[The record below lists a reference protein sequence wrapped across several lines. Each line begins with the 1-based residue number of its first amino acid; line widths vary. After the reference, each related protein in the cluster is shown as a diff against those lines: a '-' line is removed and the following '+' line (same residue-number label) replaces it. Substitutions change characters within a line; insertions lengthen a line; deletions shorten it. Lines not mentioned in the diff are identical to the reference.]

1 MMAEGELV
9 RPYPSMFV
17 EKCHW
22 EACNPPE
29 RMKHVMKTLA
39 RERPSI
45 VFAGLSAAVALGLE
59 HSYYL
64 HRQDSRICI
73 AKSSGL
79 SGYCDRVRTMYVS
92 KANIAQ
98 AVMANGFRVTSPL
111 QTLFDCGRH
120 YEFRD
125 AVGLFDSALR
135 TRMLTRDQILEYCE
149 EPRHGIDRSKALRVA
164 RFANGLS
171 ENGGESFCYAT
182 MEEEGLML
190 PEQQVEFTDPNDT
203 SAVYRIDYLWRLN
216 DGRMIGGEFD
226 GQQKYTDP
234 SMTNGRSLTMTLDME
249 RRRQRALETRG
260 ITMVR
265 WFFAD
270 ALWRK
275 PLVDKLVAAG
285 VPMRDAAQR
294 LG

>member
-1 MMAEGELV
+1 MAAEGELV
-9 RPYPSMFV
+9 RPYPNMFV
-17 EKCHW
+17 EKGHW
-22 EACNPPE
+22 EACSPPE
-29 RMKHVMKTLA
+29 RMKLVMKTLA
-39 RERPSI
+39 RQRTGI

-64 HRQDSRICI
+64 HQQDDRICI
-73 AKSSGL
+73 AKDSGSST
-79 SGYCDRVRTMYVS
+79 GYCDRVRIMYVS

-98 AVMANGFRVTSPL
+98 AVVANGLRVTSPL

-135 TRMLTRDQILEYCE
+135 MGTLTKDQILEYCE

-164 RFANGLS
+164 KFANGLS

-190 PEQQVEFTDPNDT
+190 PKQQVEFTDPNDA
-203 SAVYRIDYLWRLN
+203 SAVYRIDYLWQLD

-226 GQQKYTDP
+226 GQQKYVDP
-234 SMTNGRSLTMTLDME
+234 SITNGRSLTMTLDME
-249 RRRQRALETRG
+249 RRRQRALEARG

-270 ALWRK
+270 ALRRR
-275 PLVDKLVAAG
+275 PLVNKLTAAG
-285 VPMRDAAQR
+285 VPMRTAR
-294 LG
+294 

>member
-1 MMAEGELV
+1 
-9 RPYPSMFV
+9 
-17 EKCHW
+17 
-22 EACNPPE
+22 
-29 RMKHVMKTLA
+29 MKTLA
-39 RERPSI
+39 KERPGI
-45 VFAGLSAAVALGLE
+45 VFAGLSAVVALGLE

-73 AKSSGL
+73 AKSSG
-79 SGYCDRVRTMYVS
+79 SSSNYCDRVRIMYMS
-92 KANIAQ
+92 KANISQ

-111 QTLFDCGRH
+111 RTLFDCGRH

-135 TRMLTRDQILEYCE
+135 TGMLTRDQILEYCE
-149 EPRHGIDRSKALRVA
+149 EPRRGINRAKALRVA

-190 PEQQVEFTDPNDT
+190 PQQQVEFTDPDDVSMT
-203 SAVYRIDYLWRLN
+203 YRIDYLWQLD

-226 GQQKYTDP
+226 GQQKYVDP

-249 RRRQRALETRG
+249 RRRQRALERRG
-260 ITMVR
+260 VTMVR

-270 ALWRK
+270 ALHRK
-275 PLVDKLVAAG
+275 PLVDKLTAAG
-285 VPMRDAAQR
+285 VPMRDAGLR
-294 LG
+294 GR